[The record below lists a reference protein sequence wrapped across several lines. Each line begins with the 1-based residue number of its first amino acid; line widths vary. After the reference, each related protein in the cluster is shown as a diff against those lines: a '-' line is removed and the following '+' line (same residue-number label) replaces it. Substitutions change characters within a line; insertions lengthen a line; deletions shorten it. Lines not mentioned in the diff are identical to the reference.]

1 MLPSLYLIC
10 EEIWLWS
17 ENLSEA
23 YPWLKEGV
31 GGREGNGWG
40 GGGGGWGSLLS
51 SKHNGRFR
59 TRADVSRQKTLEM
72 ENNLKEIFGKF

>member
-31 GGREGNGWG
+31 GGVGNGWG
-40 GGGGGWGSLLS
+40 VGAGVGWGGWGGAFFQANTMGASGL
-51 SKHNGRFR
+51 G
-59 TRADVSRQKTLEM
+59 QM
-72 ENNLKEIFGKF
+72 